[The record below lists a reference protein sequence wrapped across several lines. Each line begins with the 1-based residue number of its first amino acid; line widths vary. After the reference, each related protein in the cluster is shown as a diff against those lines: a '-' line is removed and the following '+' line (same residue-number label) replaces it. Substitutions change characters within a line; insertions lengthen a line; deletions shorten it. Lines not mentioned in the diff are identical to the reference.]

1 MDKYADEYDDEEKEI
16 LAAFEAGELKP
27 IRSDPELLEL
37 HRSYARYTLAK
48 DKRINIRL
56 STGDLEAIK
65 VRAMEEGLPYQTLMG
80 SILHKYASGK
90 LVERTA
96 A

>member
-37 HRSYARYTLAK
+37 HRRYADT
-48 DKRINIRL
+48 
-56 STGDLEAIK
+56 
-65 VRAMEEGLPYQTLMG
+65 
-80 SILHKYASGK
+80 H
-90 LVERTA
+90 
-96 A
+96 